1 MSAKG
6 DRMVPDSCES
16 NLSFVL
22 VETGSQGYTSEL
34 ETRELQYI
42 STPAEG
48 RWAGRWS
55 QWTSISG
62 PLVDT
67 QNTGRRDRENPSG
80 NRKQG
85 LADSS

>member
-48 RWAGRWS
+48 LWAGRWS
-55 QWTSISG
+55 Q
-62 PLVDT
+62 
-67 QNTGRRDRENPSG
+67 
-80 NRKQG
+80 
-85 LADSS
+85 

>member
-42 STPAEG
+42 STLAEG
-48 RWAGRWS
+48 LWAGRWS
-55 QWTSISG
+55 Q
-62 PLVDT
+62 
-67 QNTGRRDRENPSG
+67 
-80 NRKQG
+80 
-85 LADSS
+85 